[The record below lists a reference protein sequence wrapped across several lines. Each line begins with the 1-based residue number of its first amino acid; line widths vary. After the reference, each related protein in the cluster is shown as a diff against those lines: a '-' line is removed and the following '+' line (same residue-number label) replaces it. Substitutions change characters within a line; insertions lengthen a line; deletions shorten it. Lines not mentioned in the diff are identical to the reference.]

1 MRSLKDANN
10 NIEVET
16 TKVVM
21 EPRKGK
27 RTRLGVELLFTIS
40 SFLLSSWVVFL
51 MIFFELNPT
60 TGIPPI
66 IKIFSGDHDSKAPS
80 TLAPKFFS

>member
-40 SFLLSSWVVFL
+40 SFLLSS
-51 MIFFELNPT
+51 
-60 TGIPPI
+60 
-66 IKIFSGDHDSKAPS
+66 
-80 TLAPKFFS
+80 